1 MGGLGANGCRV
12 EWLGMIGC
20 RDALPD
26 IADLAEDF
34 TVELDEL
41 YAATVG

>member
-1 MGGLGANGCRV
+1 MHVGL
-12 EWLGMIGC
+12 IGC

-34 TVELDEL
+34 KVELDEL